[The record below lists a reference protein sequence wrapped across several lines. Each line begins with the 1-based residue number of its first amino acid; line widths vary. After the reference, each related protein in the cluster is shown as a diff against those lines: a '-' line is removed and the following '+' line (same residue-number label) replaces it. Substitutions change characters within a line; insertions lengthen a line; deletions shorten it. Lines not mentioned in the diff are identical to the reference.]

1 MLNMS
6 IRLSNTQE
14 ALLRLLKRH
23 GAQSHYG
30 LYHIARANGF
40 KFSPSSVRSRV
51 SEMVKIGL
59 VTSTKDME
67 TTPSGRKAK
76 IWKAIKF

>member
-51 SEMVKIGL
+51 SEMVKAGL
-59 VTSTKDME
+59 ITTAKGME
-67 TTPSGRKAK
+67 ITPSGRKAK
-76 IWKAIKF
+76 IWKVVK